1 MSDRNVQLQINT
13 GQRQR
18 LKIGPGT
25 APRQS
30 LQMGGAVPIW
40 EKDYEHLKNKPQI
53 NGVTL
58 EGNKTTRQLKIEVT
72 DPLTNLEI
80 EAMLASVFELNNG
93 GTEP

>member
-1 MSDRNVQLQINT
+1 MSDRKLHLVIRS
-13 GQRQR
+13 GQEQK
-18 LKIGPGT
+18 LNIGPST

-30 LQMGGAVPIW
+30 LKVGGAVPIW

-58 EGNKTTRQLKIEVT
+58 EGDKTTRQLKIEVT

-80 EAMLASVFELNNG
+80 EAMLAEVFN
-93 GTEP
+93 